1 MNAPMETKM
10 DKEFWQAIVKNDSIV
25 PPGHSAGEYLD
36 ELLQN
41 LGSTDAEL
49 RDELSLTI
57 LSTWLEGRAYTDDQM
72 RGLLSPL
79 MDNLNQGLGEN
90 GTDTVFL
97 RTFSA
102 LILAELIHCDNKQPY
117 LTQAEVLDLL
127 EKTLTY
133 LLAEKD
139 PRGYVPGKGWAH
151 ALAHTADLLMVL
163 ASSRH
168 LNAENLGE
176 ILQGI
181 ETRLVNSGHTI
192 YTNDEDERLVRVVS
206 TILEQGLLDIA
217 QFAAWSLSLVQ
228 MDGNSRWKDAYLDEG
243 HDRARHNIKTFLRS
257 LHYRLIRSGKQKV
270 QAMEFIPI
278 LQENLKVLT
287 PWA

>member
-1 MNAPMETKM
+1 MEKKM
-10 DKEFWQAIVKNDSIV
+10 DKEFWQAIVKNDCIV
-25 PPGHSAGEYLD
+25 PTGHAADEYLD
-36 ELLQN
+36 ELLHN

-57 LSTWLEGRAYTDDQM
+57 LSSWLEGRVYSDEQM
-72 RGLLSPL
+72 RALLSPL
-79 MDNLNQGLGEN
+79 MENLNQGLGEK

-97 RTFSA
+97 RTFSV
-102 LILAELIHCDNKQPY
+102 LVLAELIHCDNKRPY
-117 LTQAEVLDLL
+117 LTQVEVLDVL
-127 EKTLTY
+127 KKALTY

-163 ASSRH
+163 ANSRH
-168 LNAENLGE
+168 LNAENLEE

-181 ETRLVNSGHTI
+181 KTSLVNSGHAI

-206 TILEQGLLDIA
+206 TILERDLLSIEKL
-217 QFAAWSLSLVQ
+217 AAWSQSLVRV
-228 MDGNSRWKDAYLDEG
+228 DDNSRWKDAYLDEG
-243 HDRARHNIKTFLRS
+243 RDRARHNIKTFLRS
-257 LHYRLIRSGKQKV
+257 LHYRLIKSGKQRM

>member
-1 MNAPMETKM
+1 M
-10 DKEFWQAIVKNDSIV
+10 DKAFWQAIIKNDCIV
-25 PPGHSAGEYLD
+25 PPGHTAGEYLD

-57 LSTWLEGRAYTDDQM
+57 LSIWLEGRAYTDAQM

-79 MDNLNQGLGEN
+79 FYNLNHGIGEN
-90 GTDTVFL
+90 GTDRVFL

-102 LILAELIHCDNKQPY
+102 LILAELIHCDNQQPY
-117 LTQAEVLDLL
+117 LTQDEVLGVL
-127 EKTLTY
+127 EKALTY

-163 ASSRH
+163 SSSRH
-168 LNAENLGE
+168 LTAENLEE
-176 ILQGI
+176 ILQAI
-181 ETRLVNSGHTI
+181 ETRLVNSGHAI
-192 YTNDEDERLVRVVS
+192 YTNDEDERLVKVVS
-206 TILEQGLLDIA
+206 AILERDLLNIA
-217 QFAAWSLSLVQ
+217 KLTKWSQSLVQ
-228 MDGNSRWKDAYLDEG
+228 LEGSSRWKNAYLDES

-257 LHYRLIRSGKQKV
+257 LHYRLIKSGKQKV
-270 QAMEFIPI
+270 QAMEFIPV
-278 LQENLKVLT
+278 LQENLKILT

>member
-1 MNAPMETKM
+1 MN
-10 DKEFWQAIVKNDSIV
+10 KEFWQAIVKNDCII
-25 PPGHSAGEYLD
+25 PPGHTAGEYLD

-57 LSTWLEGRAYTDDQM
+57 LSSWLGSRAYTDEQM
-72 RGLLSPL
+72 RALLSPL
-79 MDNLNQGLGEN
+79 MDNLNKGIGEN
-90 GTDTVFL
+90 GTDTIFL

-117 LTQAEVLDLL
+117 LTQVEILDVL

-168 LNAENLGE
+168 LNAENLEE
-176 ILQGI
+176 ILRGI
-181 ETRLVNSGHTI
+181 ETRLINSGHTI
-192 YTNDEDERLVRVVS
+192 YTNDEDERLARVISV
-206 TILEQGLLDIA
+206 ILEQGLLDIEK
-217 QFAAWSLSLVQ
+217 FALWSQSLVRV
-228 MDGNSRWKDAYLDEG
+228 DGHSRWKDAYLEESR
-243 HDRARHNIKTFLRS
+243 DRARHNIKTFLRS
-257 LHYRLIRSGKQKV
+257 LHYRLIKSGKQKI

>member
-1 MNAPMETKM
+1 
-10 DKEFWQAIVKNDSIV
+10 
-25 PPGHSAGEYLD
+25 
-36 ELLQN
+36 
-41 LGSTDAEL
+41 
-49 RDELSLTI
+49 
-57 LSTWLEGRAYTDDQM
+57 
-72 RGLLSPL
+72 
-79 MDNLNQGLGEN
+79 MDNLNKGIGEN

-102 LILAELIHCDNKQPY
+102 LILAELIQCDNKQSY
-117 LTQAEVLDLL
+117 LTQAEVLDVL

-151 ALAHTADLLMVL
+151 SLAHTADLLMVL

-168 LNAENLGE
+168 LKAENLEE

-181 ETRLVNSGHTI
+181 ATRLLNSDHAI
-192 YTNDEDERLVRVVS
+192 YTNDEDERLARVIS
-206 TILEQGLLDIA
+206 TILERGLLDIA
-217 QFAAWSLSLVQ
+217 KFALWSQSLVKL
-228 MDGNSRWKDAYLDEG
+228 DGRSRWKDAYMDEG
-243 HDRARHNIKTFLRS
+243 RDRARHNIKTFLRS
-257 LHYRLIRSGKQKV
+257 LHYRLIKSGKQKV

-278 LQENLKVLT
+278 LQENLKILT

>member
-1 MNAPMETKM
+1 M
-10 DKEFWQAIVKNDSIV
+10 DKEFWRAIVKNDCIV
-25 PPGHSAGEYLD
+25 PPRHDAGEYLD

-41 LGSTDAEL
+41 LGSIDAEL

-57 LSTWLEGRAYTDDQM
+57 LSTWLGRRNYTDAQM
-72 RGLLSPL
+72 HALLLPL
-79 MDNLNQGLGEN
+79 MDNLNKGIGEN
-90 GTDTVFL
+90 GTDTLFL

-102 LILAELIHCDNKQPY
+102 LVLAKLIQCDNKQPY
-117 LTQAEVLDLL
+117 LTQIEVLEVL

-163 ASSRH
+163 ARSCH
-168 LNAENLGE
+168 LNAENMEE
-176 ILQGI
+176 ILLGI
-181 ETRLVNSGHTI
+181 ATRLVNSGHAI
-192 YTNDEDERLVRVVS
+192 YTNDEDERLVSVVS
-206 TILEQGLLDIA
+206 TILEQELLDIT
-217 QFAAWSLSLVQ
+217 QLAAWSQALVQ
-228 MDGNSRWKDAYLDEG
+228 VGGNSRWKDAYLDEG
-243 HDRARHNIKTFLRS
+243 RDRARHNIKTFLRS
-257 LHYRLIRSGKQKV
+257 LHYRLVKSGKQKV
-270 QAMEFIPI
+270 QAMEFIPV

>member
-1 MNAPMETKM
+1 MEPKM
-10 DKEFWQAIVKNDSIV
+10 DKEFWQAIVKNDCIIPS
-25 PPGHSAGEYLD
+25 GHSAGEYLD

-57 LSTWLEGRAYTDDQM
+57 LSTWLEGHAYTDGQM
-72 RGLLSPL
+72 RDLLSPL
-79 MDNLNQGLGEN
+79 MENLKKGIGEN

-117 LTQAEVLDLL
+117 LTQAEVLDVL
-127 EKTLTY
+127 ENTLAY

-139 PRGYVPGKGWAH
+139 PRGYVPVKGWAH

-168 LNAENLGE
+168 LNAANLEE
-176 ILQGI
+176 ILRGI
-181 ETRLVNSGHTI
+181 ETRLVNSGYAI

-206 TILEQGLLDIA
+206 TILERDLLDVA
-217 QFAAWSLSLVQ
+217 RLAAWSQSLVQ
-228 MDGNSRWKDAYLDEG
+228 VDGNSRWKDAYLDMG
-243 HDRARHNIKTFLRS
+243 RDHARHNVKTFLRS
-257 LHYRLIRSGKQKV
+257 LHYRLIKSGKQKV
-270 QAMEFIPI
+270 QAMEFLPI

>member
-1 MNAPMETKM
+1 M
-10 DKEFWQAIVKNDSIV
+10 DKEFWQAIVKNDCIV
-25 PPGHSAGEYLD
+25 PPGHTAGEYLD

-57 LSTWLEGRAYTDDQM
+57 LSSWLGGRAYTVEQM
-72 RGLLSPL
+72 RALLSPL
-79 MDNLNQGLGEN
+79 MDNLNKGIGEN
-90 GTDTVFL
+90 GTDTIFL

-117 LTQAEVLDLL
+117 LTQNEVLDAL

-133 LLAEKD
+133 LLAERD

-168 LNAENLGE
+168 LNAENLEE
-176 ILQGI
+176 ILRGI
-181 ETRLVNSGHTI
+181 ETRLINSGHTI
-192 YTNDEDERLVRVVS
+192 YTNDEDERLARVISV
-206 TILEQGLLDIA
+206 ILEQGLLDIEK
-217 QFAAWSLSLVQ
+217 FALWSQSLVRV
-228 MDGNSRWKDAYLDEG
+228 DGHSRWKDAYLDEER
-243 HDRARHNIKTFLRS
+243 DRARHNIKTFLRS
-257 LHYRLIRSGKQKV
+257 LHYRLIKSGKQKI
-270 QAMEFIPI
+270 QAMEFIPV